1 MSQAFTLPNDNE
13 SAHVGLTT
21 RVPACLQALQTC
33 FSGASAPSN
42 PVAGQFWFD
51 TSAGYLKQRN
61 AANSAWL
68 LVAITTQDSVPW
80 VPAPQELGALSASRN
95 VYVAHA
101 RVPLTIQAA
110 VLLDTAG
117 QTGTSGNEWTFQLRN
132 KTQSLNLF
140 SATVG
145 TYTWLSGVGPG
156 TANGTGTG
164 LVADTPYKL
173 TPNQNANVATDD
185 VLEFQITKTGTATAF
200 TRLSL
205 LLYAIPR

>member
-1 MSQAFTLPNDNE
+1 MGQTFILPNDNE

-21 RVPACLQALQTC
+21 RVPACLQTLQSC
-33 FSGASAPSN
+33 FSGATAPAN

-51 TSAGYLKQRN
+51 TSGGYLKQRN

-68 LVAITTQDSVPW
+68 LVAITTQDSLPW
-80 VPAPQELGALSASRN
+80 TPAPQELGALSASRN
-95 VYVAHA
+95 LYVAHA
-101 RVPLTIQAA
+101 RGPLTVQAV
-110 VLLDTAG
+110 VLLDTVG

-140 SATVG
+140 SGTVG

-164 LVADTPYKL
+164 LVADAPYKL
-173 TPNQNANVATDD
+173 TPNQNANIATDD